1 MVGKNSYILPKKG
14 LFLNRFTFLEDEV
27 SRKAKGVFSPW
38 RKMLP
43 SCFVDYASQFA

>member
-27 SRKAKGVFSPW
+27 SRKEKGVFSAGYTW
-38 RKMLP
+38 RKIFP
-43 SCFVDYASQFA
+43 S